1 MFSNLQRSEIQSD
14 QQSTP
19 MTVAPIQT
27 IGALVFGL
35 IIIFAVGFMPVEA
48 AHNAAHDTR
57 HALAFP
63 CH

>member
-14 QQSTP
+14 QQVTP
-19 MTVAPIQT
+19 MTVAPIHT